1 MLWYWI
7 VDQSST
13 VTQSRDYNRYHQSQT
28 SAQCSKV
35 LDNDGN
41 WLRVSNRKGQIG
53 LVPINYVDANHHV
66 SGGAVIDFLD
76 ESLQI
81 ARREKSPHLQELHE
95 IRRNILNPIN
105 DLERRLKEFQHLIA
119 QLKAED
125 CTTFCDAG
133 TSSSMTPRNFEDDNF
148 SLKSGRTV
156 SRKFS
161 TPFVQYVDPRFDND
175 SNADD
180 NRSRR
185 DAFTISSYDSDN
197 RSISAESSLTYTC
210 SNGSRK
216 KQFPSTATNK
226 KEIKAHATIPVT
238 SSQPNLSNRT
248 EQMKLCNLI
257 DTVRQ
262 NTGISYES
270 SQHAVH
276 TVLQFLKDNSPGI
289 YEPSVNHFLKQLQ
302 KPDGVHKSSS
312 FIRSSADYERL
323 YVILCELSAQAQ
335 DDEIWETQDDLSVEN
350 VLQEMNA
357 ILGAADKR
365 IVIKALEEEGYDH
378 VYSLTLYFQKEHRW
392 SRRKLLI
399 QSFAKIASIDLNAL
413 SVLLNS
419 VLPVEL
425 AREMMD
431 STLPDKYNRLETA
444 GSLLGLLL
452 STGEK
457 LPVRNLEYLGKDFLN
472 FVLDKIDASN
482 DSSGDVT
489 NVLINLLL
497 AYNLQFGYQDE
508 NLTVAT
514 LASRR
519 NAKLLTQKI
528 VHLLLWEQDPIS
540 VVNQDCKCPDS
551 VLKLLLEMFTCSMT
565 ADLFYTNDT
574 KVLIDIVIRSL
585 MNWEPGEKKRTLY
598 LQLIRMII
606 RNSNFREHNHRR
618 DDLVKIF
625 TSILLEEDPLALQD
639 QRLIRE
645 ITNEFPTLIK

>member
-1 MLWYWI
+1 M
-7 VDQSST
+7 
-13 VTQSRDYNRYHQSQT
+13 
-28 SAQCSKV
+28 
-35 LDNDGN
+35 
-41 WLRVSNRKGQIG
+41 
-53 LVPINYVDANHHV
+53 
-66 SGGAVIDFLD
+66 
-76 ESLQI
+76 
-81 ARREKSPHLQELHE
+81 
-95 IRRNILNPIN
+95 
-105 DLERRLKEFQHLIA
+105 
-119 QLKAED
+119 
-125 CTTFCDAG
+125 
-133 TSSSMTPRNFEDDNF
+133 
-148 SLKSGRTV
+148 
-156 SRKFS
+156 
-161 TPFVQYVDPRFDND
+161 
-175 SNADD
+175 
-180 NRSRR
+180 
-185 DAFTISSYDSDN
+185 
-197 RSISAESSLTYTC
+197 
-210 SNGSRK
+210 
-216 KQFPSTATNK
+216 
-226 KEIKAHATIPVT
+226 
-238 SSQPNLSNRT
+238 NLS
-248 EQMKLCNLI
+248 NLI

-262 NTGISYES
+262 NTGISYET
-270 SQHAVH
+270 SQTAVH
-276 TVLQFLKDNSPGI
+276 TVLHFLKENSPGI
-289 YEPSVNHFLKQLQ
+289 YEPSVNKFLKQLQ
-302 KPDGVHKSSS
+302 SPGGVHKSSS

-335 DDEIWETQDDLSVEN
+335 DDEIWETQEDLSVEN
-350 VLQEMNA
+350 VLEEMNA

-365 IVIKALEEEGYDH
+365 TVIKALEEEGYDH
-378 VYSLTLYFQKEHRW
+378 LYNLTLYFQKEHRW
-392 SRRKLLI
+392 FRRKLLI
-399 QSFAKIASIDLNAL
+399 QAFAKIATIDLNAL

-431 STLPDKYNRLETA
+431 SALPDKCNRLETA

-457 LPVRNLEYLGKDFLN
+457 LPVRHLEFLGKDFLN
-472 FVLDKIDASN
+472 FVLDKIDAAN
-482 DSSGDVT
+482 DNAGDVT

-519 NAKLLTQKI
+519 NAKLLTQKL

-540 VVNQDCKCPDS
+540 VLNQDSKCPDS